1 MILYFEKSSNAK
13 KKINKY
19 LLIFLS
25 ICFSIVFFFCFGIYF
40 ANTEWFNNHIYIR
53 NKQMQLLN
61 TKSSW
66 KLEKELF
73 NASYSYELYDIAEK
87 LYTNYHE
94 YYLKVTKNILES
106 EWTDNVE
113 KEEFML
119 YVKDYE
125 KRKKQMI
132 NSLFPKINE
141 EFEYGSMLNYLYP
154 KMLKEFDRNELL
166 TYKFMLEHSYN
177 SFYSE
182 KIKAIFSE

>member
-1 MILYFEKSSNAK
+1 MILYFKKSSNIK

-125 KRKKQMI
+125 KRKKQMRC
-132 NSLFPKINE
+132 NQTHSKGSYKQNGKITYRLRENICKVCNRQW
-141 EFEYGSMLNYLYP
+141 LNFQN
-154 KMLKEFDRNELL
+154 K
-166 TYKFMLEHSYN
+166 
-177 SFYSE
+177 
-182 KIKAIFSE
+182 